1 MGTTGNS
8 FSRFARGLWDA
19 MRHTHQW
26 FERLEGRIWSITDE
40 TRGFNACVKR
50 YLQIVDSSIRGFR
63 AHDSMT
69 KASALTYTSILTMV
83 PLLAIVL
90 SLLKGFNMFEPAQ
103 KAVVKVATDMLNA
116 AGAERAAHDA
126 IGEIINRIFEIV
138 RTTDFSSLGLTATIG
153 LLLAA
158 MSLMS
163 RVETVMN
170 DVWSVHKSRPLAR
183 KIADYINMLLV
194 LALMLIA
201 MSGAAGSTLYTFS
214 GRWAQLNHLQTTL
227 MKSIP
232 YLVTCMAFIF
242 LFHYM
247 PNTRVRWRSAIVSGL
262 TSGIL
267 FQMLQ
272 LAFFALA
279 ARTLDRYRTIY
290 GSFGIVLF
298 LLFWIWFSWS
308 IVLWGVEFCN
318 AHQNIRDWR
327 RRRRAWFGTPAERET
342 LALRLA
348 TVLAIPMLN
357 VENETPRMDTGEL
370 ADTLNL
376 PSEPVGEIL
385 DLFENNGLVTRT
397 EEGTFAFVRSPETV
411 TMLDIVRLVRHG
423 RIKAMANVRR
433 MDETLTE
440 ALRAKT
446 VKDLAAQPIDE
457 IQTYSL

>member
-1 MGTTGNS
+1 
-8 FSRFARGLWDA
+8 

-26 FERLEGRIWSITDE
+26 LEWLEGRIWSAGDE
-40 TRGFNACVKR
+40 TRGFKAGVKR
-50 YLQIVDSSIRGFR
+50 YLQIVDSSIRGYR

-69 KASALTYTSILTMV
+69 KASALTYTSILTLV

-90 SLLKGFNMFEPAQ
+90 SLLKGFNMFQSAQ
-103 KAVVKVATDMLNA
+103 RAIVKVATDMLNA
-116 AGAERAAHDA
+116 AGAEQAAKDA
-126 IGEIINRIFEIV
+126 IGEIIDRVFEIV
-138 RTTDFSSLGLTATIG
+138 KTTDFSRLGLVATVG

-163 RVETVMN
+163 RVEMVMN

-194 LALMLIA
+194 LALMLVA
-201 MSGAAGSTLYTFS
+201 MSGAASKTLFTFG
-214 GRWAQLNHLQTTL
+214 GRWSQLNVLQGWLLYFT
-227 MKSIP
+227 P
-232 YLVTCMAFIF
+232 YIITWMAFIF

-262 TSGIL
+262 VSGIL

-272 LAFFALA
+272 LAFFAMA
-279 ARTLDRYRTIY
+279 ARTIDRYRTIY

-327 RRRRAWFGTPAERET
+327 RRRRSWFNTPAERET

-348 TVLAIPMLN
+348 AVLVQPMLDMG
-357 VENETPRMDTGEL
+357 NEAPRMDTGEL

-376 PSEPVGEIL
+376 PSEPVGEVL

-397 EEGTFAFVRSPETV
+397 EEGTFAFVRSPEAV
-411 TMLDIVRLVRHG
+411 TMLDIVRLVRYGRVKALAGGASGALTESLHG
-423 RIKAMANVRR
+423 R
-433 MDETLTE
+433 TL
-440 ALRAKT
+440 
-446 VKDLAAQPIDE
+446 KDLAALPLDE